1 MRIDMG
7 DTLQYRRVNR
17 LEYAL
22 GSGELKLNMDG
33 SNDDYY
39 SNVDEVQIN
48 PSDVDL
54 SDFKLDK
61 NTTVINFSKSIICNI
76 NTGKY
81 HNSIMCGTKFEGKDK
96 NLFVERLDSLA
107 SRFSSMVDESVEKR
121 KEEIQS
127 RKNDE

>member
-1 MRIDMG
+1 MG

-22 GSGELKLNMDG
+22 GSGELKINMDG
-33 SNDDYY
+33 SNDNYY

-48 PSDVDL
+48 PNDVDL

-61 NTTVINFSKSIICNI
+61 NAVVMNFSKPIICNI
-76 NTGKY
+76 NSGKY
-81 HNSIMCGTKFEGKDK
+81 YNSVMCGTKFEGKDK
-96 NLFVERLDSLA
+96 SLFVERLDSLA
-107 SRFSSMVDESVEKR
+107 SRIGSLVDESVIKK
-121 KEEIQS
+121 KEEIDS

>member
-1 MRIDMG
+1 MG

-22 GSGELKLNMDG
+22 GGGELKINMDG
-33 SNDDYY
+33 SNDDYF

-48 PSDVDL
+48 PNDVDL

-61 NTTVINFSKSIICNI
+61 NAVIMNFSKPIICNI
-76 NTGKY
+76 NAGKY
-81 HNSIMCGTKFEGKDK
+81 FNSMMCGAKFEGKDK
-96 NLFVERLDSLA
+96 GLFVERLDSLA
-107 SRFSSMVDESVEKR
+107 SRLESLVDESVEKR